1 MAMTTPSARH
11 RLRCD
16 SPLNSP
22 SQPSASRSSPMCRP
36 PSTSISVGAEPSA
49 VPSAT
54 CLFRSAVTSAVTS
67 ADRALKPLPARMA
80 RAGGTRNRPRWLS
93 TNHRAEHR
101 MRDTRLSAQY
111 SAAGTS
117 LLGTALLGTCT
128 AYVRHDVRHAAC
140 GVRYDV
146 ETSGS
151 TRAST
156 CVDRGQRSCF

>member
-1 MAMTTPSARH
+1 
-11 RLRCD
+11 
-16 SPLNSP
+16 
-22 SQPSASRSSPMCRP
+22 MCRP

-49 VPSAT
+49 LPSAT
-54 CLFRSAVTSAVTS
+54 CLFRSAVTS

-111 SAAGTS
+111 SAARYIAARYS
-117 LLGTALLGTCT
+117 AARYMYSVVQRMC
-128 AYVRHDVRHAAC
+128 AMMIDVRHAAC

-146 ETSGS
+146 ETPQGRRERVLVLTGGSGVVFERVWGPRLILEKTETPHLAFWPRVHTGS
-151 TRAST
+151 
-156 CVDRGQRSCF
+156 